1 MLCSSI
7 KCSSSHF
14 GSKTHFFT
22 KKNYHSNS
30 GPGFSIFARS
40 LLLPTPNER
49 RDQMCQVSLP
59 APQQRQGQMCRNG
72 GEPRDRPGPQA
83 KTHFLRKKI
92 ITQHLAVIFQFL
104 PAPSSSLHPL
114 NGETRCAR
122 FLGSPK
128 PAQPENLAHLL
139 LPSLHHS
146 KRQGQMCRNG
156 ENPEIGPQSK
166 KHFLRKEFITQHL
179 ALIFQ
184 FLPAPSSSLHPMNG
198 ETKCARF
205 LGSPGPAEPE
215 NLAHLLLPSL
225 HHSKRQGQMCRNG
238 ENPEIGPQSKTHFLR
253 KEIITQNLAL
263 VFQFLPAPSS
273 SLHPMNG
280 ETKCARFPSQHHSNG
295 KAKCAG
301 MGGNPEIGPDPKQKR
316 TFYEKKLSLN
326 IWPLFFNFCPLPSS
340 SLHPLNGET
349 RCARF
354 LGSPKPAQPENLAH
368 LLLPSLHH
376 SKRQGQMC
384 RNGENPEIGPQSKK
398 HFLRKEFITQ
408 HLALIFQFLPAP
420 SSSLH
425 PMNGETKCARFL
437 GSPGPAEPENLAHL
451 LLPSLH
457 HSNGKA
463 KCAGMSN
470 QKRNFYEKNL
480 SLKIWP

>member
-1 MLCSSI
+1 MPGFPPSTTATARPNVPEWGGTPRSARTP
-7 KCSSSHF
+7 
-14 GSKTHFFT
+14 SKNALFT
-22 KKNYHSNS
+22 KKNYHSTSGRYFSIFARSLLLPTPIERRDQMCQVFGLAETRAARKPGTFAPSLLAPQQTARPNVPEWGEPRDRPPIKKALSTKRIYHSTSGPDFSIFARSLFLPTPNERRDQMCQVFGLTRSRGARKPGTFAPSLLAPQQTARPNVPEWGEPRDRTPIKNALFTKRNYHSKS

-225 HHSKRQGQMCRNG
+225 HHS
-238 ENPEIGPQSKTHFLR
+238 
-253 KEIITQNLAL
+253 
-263 VFQFLPAPSS
+263 
-273 SLHPMNG
+273 
-280 ETKCARFPSQHHSNG
+280 
-295 KAKCAG
+295 
-301 MGGNPEIGPDPKQKR
+301 
-316 TFYEKKLSLN
+316 
-326 IWPLFFNFCPLPSS
+326 
-340 SLHPLNGET
+340 
-349 RCARF
+349 
-354 LGSPKPAQPENLAH
+354 
-368 LLLPSLHH
+368 
-376 SKRQGQMC
+376 
-384 RNGENPEIGPQSKK
+384 
-398 HFLRKEFITQ
+398 
-408 HLALIFQFLPAP
+408 
-420 SSSLH
+420 
-425 PMNGETKCARFL
+425 
-437 GSPGPAEPENLAHL
+437 
-451 LLPSLH
+451 
-457 HSNGKA
+457 NGKA